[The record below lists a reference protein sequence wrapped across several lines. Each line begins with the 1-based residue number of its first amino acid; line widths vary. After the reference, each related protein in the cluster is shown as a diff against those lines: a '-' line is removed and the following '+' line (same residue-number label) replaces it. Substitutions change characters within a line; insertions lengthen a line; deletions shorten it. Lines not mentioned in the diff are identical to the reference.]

1 MCRTDL
7 FKKAEQTYRRH
18 AFGSPSS
25 RLHVVATYLL
35 PLAGL
40 WSSPGL
46 ARTLP
51 VADFAA
57 IAESC
62 GPSVDKST
70 LASVAATESGFEPLV
85 VHDNTTGATA
95 TMDSPEQ
102 GAAAVEHLIAARH
115 SVDVGLM
122 QINSQNFAALDL
134 DTTTAF
140 DPCASIA
147 AAAKLLSQAY
157 AGGATHEAQ
166 QASLR
171 GALSTY
177 NTGNSDSGL
186 RNGYVRRVELAMTR
200 VVPAIDTPRSR
211 DAAPAPVTLSA
222 LQPEVAEQSTD
233 WEIWSD
239 KERASS
245 TAVGIEPV
253 VINFEGEGNHG

>member
-7 FKKAEQTYRRH
+7 LKKAKELSRRH
-18 AFGSPSS
+18 TFGLPSS
-25 RLHVVATYLL
+25 RLHVVVTYLL
-35 PLAGL
+35 PLVGL
-40 WSSPGL
+40 CSLPAV

-51 VADFAA
+51 MADFAA

-62 GPSVDKST
+62 GPFVDKST
-70 LASVAATESGFEPLV
+70 LASVASTESGFEPLA

-95 TMDSPEQ
+95 AMDSPEQ
-102 GAAAVEHLIAARH
+102 GAATVEHLIAARH

-122 QINSQNFAALDL
+122 QINSRNFAALDL
-134 DTTTAF
+134 DAAKAF

-157 AGGATHEAQ
+157 AGGATHEVQ

-177 NTGNSDSGL
+177 NTGNSESGL
-186 RNGYVRRVELAMTR
+186 RNGYVRRVKLAAAR
-200 VVPAIDTPRSR
+200 VVPAIDTPQSR
-211 DAAPAPVTLSA
+211 DPAPAPVNLSA
-222 LQPEVAEQSTD
+222 LRPVVAEQSTD

-239 KERASS
+239 KGKASS
-245 TAVGIEPV
+245 TAVGNEPA
-253 VINFEGEGNHG
+253 VINFEGEDNHG